1 MEHTTDA
8 ILLPDALQ
16 WFEGQLLSPQHLQQH
31 DIFWHKQMTHRLLC
45 RNPNFWGLREL
56 RLDTKRIE
64 GGTLSV
70 LSLDCLLP
78 DGLAVIFPGN
88 YGHAALEVDLKKPLE
103 NHAGP
108 LKVWLAVPA
117 RLDTAAT
124 LGSAIQRFD
133 PVAGELAAD
142 ENTGEGAVE
151 INRLRPRLT
160 LIVANEVPARYVAC
174 PIAEVERSDKGLIR
188 LTDYHPPLLR
198 MGGSAFLDDAGLD
211 AQLRLLAGQLWNKV
225 RTLAGDRSDRRDA
238 QHDEPAGD
246 ERRAVMAARHLAL
259 GLPALEVAVASGD
272 THPEQLYATLMHVV
286 GAAASIGANP
296 VPPIPDRYQHVDCK
310 PQFDRAMQYI
320 RDKIALIDTRYD
332 SDPFLHQGE
341 GGFSHRLPKLAGEV
355 LIELKP
361 RSGQT
366 LTDMARWLTECRI
379 GREALM
385 PVLKARRLTGASVQ
399 ALSSSEVV
407 LRKLPPGGAFFLVK
421 NEPIDVNGVM
431 ENACQPGEKL
441 VILGT
446 ADRGEPAAI
455 LLYRNKAE
463 QPAAP
468 VKGGAA
474 AVEQVHG

>member
-1 MEHTTDA
+1 MEHTIA
-8 ILLPDALQ
+8 LPDALQ

-31 DIFWHKQMTHRLLC
+31 DIYLHQQLTHRLLC
-45 RNPNFWGLREL
+45 RNPNFWGVREF

-70 LSLDCLLP
+70 QSIDCLMP
-78 DGLAVIFPGN
+78 DGLAVLYPGN
-88 YGHAALEVDLKKPLE
+88 YGHASLEVDLKKPLE
-103 NHAGP
+103 NKSGP

-117 RLDTAAT
+117 RLDSAAT
-124 LGSAIQRFD
+124 LGSAVQRFD

-160 LIVANEVPARYVAC
+160 LIVGDVPARYVAC
-174 PIAEVERSDKGLIR
+174 PIAEVVRDDKGLIR

-198 MGGSAFLDDAGLD
+198 MGASAFLEDSGLD
-211 AQLRLLAGQLWNKV
+211 AQLRTLAGQLWNKV

-238 QHDEPAGD
+238 QHDDPAGD
-246 ERRAVMAARHLAL
+246 ERRALRAARYLAL

-272 THPEQLYATLMHVV
+272 THPEQLYATLMNVV

-296 VPPIPDRYQHVDCK
+296 VPPIPDRYQHSDCK
-310 PQFDRAMQYI
+310 PQFDRAIQYI
-320 RDKIALIDTRYD
+320 RDKMALIDTRYD
-332 SDPFLHQGE
+332 SDAFVHQGD
-341 GGFSHRLPKLAGEV
+341 GVFYHRLPKVPGEV
-355 LIELKP
+355 LIELKA
-361 RSGQT
+361 RTGQT

-385 PVLKARRLTGASVQ
+385 PVLKARRLTGATVQ
-399 ALSSSEVV
+399 ALSSSEMV

-421 NEPIDVNGVM
+421 NERIEVNGNL
-431 ENACQPGEKL
+431 EDAYQPGEKL
-441 VILGT
+441 VVLGT

-455 LLYRNKAE
+455 LLFRNKAE

-468 VKGGAA
+468 AKVPAEHA
-474 AVEQVHG
+474 HG